1 MKKTILLI
9 LVLVFVDLS
18 VNSQNTN
25 RVLNSFQQETNAT
38 VKFQK
43 NIPTPSLVSFP
54 ANNSL
59 SLKGKSIEDKVANF
73 LATNQSIYAIN
84 STDQTLSDGV
94 TKTDNYGFKHH
105 TLKQHYKGVPVYDGQ
120 LKFHFDKNENL
131 RSINGTIIS
140 DISLDAKPR
149 LNKQQAGEIAVE
161 LVKNQNINASSN
173 PLKTITNELFIF
185 PKGLVQ
191 GVITSKHLAYRI
203 EVRNDVDVR
212 EYLFIDAK
220 TGKLVEQFTGMAHAL
235 DRVLYEGDTSDQRWT
250 EGNLFPGFLNPDQ
263 RTLISS
269 AGHIYHLFNNTFGF
283 DSYDGN
289 GAQMITISNDETPD
303 FCPNASW
310 NGVNTSY
317 CEGVISDDV
326 VAHEWGHAYTDGT
339 NDLIYAF
346 ESGALN
352 EAYSDIWGE
361 TVDLLNSYNDDGED
375 LSLRTSS
382 NSSLRWKMGEDT
394 TLFGA
399 IRDLWD
405 PTFLG
410 DPGKVSDSNFVCGA
424 DNDGG
429 GVHSNSGIANHLYA
443 LLVDGGTYNGQT
455 ISALGFT
462 KAAHIFWRTQSEYLT
477 FTSDFGVFADAIEAA
492 ATDLIGT
499 NLEGLTTTETPAGP
513 SGQIITSADVAN
525 ITKALL
531 ATELRDDNAC
541 DYATLLDTDT
551 PAICGAASSNP
562 IFSEDWESG
571 LGNWVVTQHAENA
584 SWESRE
590 WTIATGLPDNRTGS
604 GIFAPNPRNGD
615 CDTSLQNGIIRL
627 ESPTIT
633 IPNYTSGTFE
643 LAFNHSVASEKNYDG
658 GNLKYSIDGGA
669 WTLVP
674 AASFTQN
681 PYNLTLNNSNN
692 DSPMS
697 GEIAFSGSDDGG
709 SLSVWGQ
716 SIVDLSSM
724 GITANKTLKL
734 RWEFGSDGCNGVDG
748 WYVDE
753 IVVYNCSESLSVA
766 DINSVSDILSIYPN
780 PSQGVFNLK
789 LKNVSNISFD
799 LYDITG
805 KTIMSKVPVNRNE
818 FTLDLNQYQK
828 GMYFMKIKSDYGTTT
843 KKLVIQ

>member
-1 MKKTILLI
+1 MKNNLLLI
-9 LVLVFVDLS
+9 IVLFFINFSLS
-18 VNSQNTN
+18 AQNTN
-25 RVLNSFQQETNAT
+25 RVINTFQQETNAMVT
-38 VKFQK
+38 FQK
-43 NIPTPSLVSFP
+43 NLQTPSLVSFP
-54 ANNSL
+54 VNNPL

-140 DISLDAKPR
+140 DISLEAKPR
-149 LNKQQAGEIAVE
+149 LNKQQASEIAVE

-191 GVITSKHLAYRI
+191 GDVTSKHLVYRI
-203 EVRNDVDVR
+203 EVRNDNDVR

-235 DRVLYEGDTSDQRWT
+235 HRVLYEEDTDDKRWE
-250 EGNLFPGFLNPDQ
+250 EGSFFPGFLNEWQ
-263 RTLISS
+263 QAEIVA
-269 AGHIYHLFNNTFGF
+269 AGHTYHFFNNVFGV
-283 DSYDGN
+283 DSYDGA
-289 GAQMITISNDETPD
+289 GIEMKTINNNPYIN
-303 FCPNASW
+303 CPNANW
-310 NGVNTSY
+310 NGVTANY
-317 CEGVISDDV
+317 CDSTASDDV
-326 VAHEWGHAYTDGT
+326 IAHEWGHAYTEY
-339 NDLIYAF
+339 NSNLIYAF

-361 TVDLLNSYNDDGED
+361 TIDLLNNYNDEGED
-375 LSLRTSS
+375 LSSRTDCT
-382 NSSLRWKMGEDT
+382 NSLRWKMGEDT
-394 TLFGA
+394 SSGI
-399 IRDLWD
+399 IRDMWN
-405 PTFLG
+405 PNCNNN
-410 DPGKVSDSNFVCGA
+410 PGKVSDSNFVCGA
-424 DNDGG
+424 ENDGG

-513 SGQIITSADVAN
+513 SGQIITTADVAN

-531 ATELRDDNAC
+531 ATELREDNAC
-541 DYATLLDTDT
+541 DYATLLDTET

-562 IFSEDWESG
+562 IFSEDWENG
-571 LGNWVVTQHAENA
+571 LGNWTVTQHAEDA

-590 WTIATGLPDNRTGS
+590 WTITTGLPDNRTGS
-604 GIFAPNPRNGD
+604 SIYAPNPRNGD

-681 PYNLTLNNSNN
+681 PYNLTLDLDDN
-692 DSPMS
+692 DSPLR

-766 DINSVSDILSIYPN
+766 DINSVNDILSIYPN
-780 PSQGVFNLK
+780 PSAGVFNLK